1 MKKTALAFVA
11 LMATPAFAEMAEGA
25 VASSDKGFVALATA
39 LAIGIAAIGGT
50 LAQGKIGSAAMD
62 GLARNPQASNNM
74 FVPMILG
81 LVFIESLVIFS
92 LVISFLLLGKL

>member
-1 MKKTALAFVA
+1 MKNTAIAFLA
-11 LMATPAFAEMAEGA
+11 LMATPAFAQMQE
-25 VASSDKGFVALATA
+25 SSDKGYLALATA
-39 LAIGIAAIGGT
+39 LAIGIAVLGGT
-50 LAQGKIGSAAMD
+50 LSQGKIGSAAMD

-92 LVISFLLLGKL
+92 FVISFQLLGKI

>member
-1 MKKTALAFVA
+1 MRKLTLAFIA
-11 LMATPAFAEMAEGA
+11 LMATPAFAQMGGG
-25 VASSDKGFVALATA
+25 DQGNIALATA

-92 LVISFLLLGKL
+92 LVIAFLLLGKLA